1 MNVTTTQLKP
11 VICRQLW
18 LSFWKSCSVLQT
30 LSWDRC
36 TTTTMFEPFPG
47 NGTFTMENYTSPMAA
62 PEAQHQH
69 LLHQYQQYQHQPAT
83 FWSNATVNLG
93 LGLASAIRH
102 RQHHLQQPA
111 SNLSAA
117 SNESLA
123 TLLLHPGVHQ
133 LSSGLVTLV
142 GDIVGHQSPYGTIL
156 SREECDRLNIS
167 YAFENGSALAVPGL
181 SCYEHAPTLS
191 KSGVIRVIVL
201 SAMAIVSLL
210 GNVATM
216 WNIQKN
222 RKSRR
227 VTRHNWSAIYS
238 LIFHLSIADVL
249 VTGFCLIGEA
259 AWYYTVDW
267 VAGNLLCKLFKLCQ
281 MFSLYLSTYV
291 LVLVGVDRW
300 VAVKYP
306 MKSLNTARRC
316 HRFLFVAYLL
326 SFLLSTP
333 QWMIFRV
340 AKGPFV
346 EDFYQCVT
354 HGFYT
359 DRWQEQLYT
368 TFTLVFMFIIP
379 LLILIGTYLSTFM
392 TISSSEKIFRIE
404 TATVDRTTYYRRSDT
419 NRQRL
424 IHKAK
429 MKSLRISVVIVVA
442 FIVCWT
448 PYYIMMLIFMFLNP
462 TERFGEDLQSGIFFF
477 GMSNSLIN
485 PLIYGAFHLV
495 PIRQRRNQYN
505 QHVREG
511 SVYFQR
517 SSTFNHHNGHQR
529 NLNPHVKF
537 SNSHSNLPEEISLMS
552 LEKDLRSLDENVNQI
567 HHQKG
572 AGGTGRVAGPVGG
585 GAGRIKRRSFTS
597 KFLSFSRLLHRNRP
611 TKL

>member
-1 MNVTTTQLKP
+1 MP
-11 VICRQLW
+11 P
-18 LSFWKSCSVLQT
+18 SF
-30 LSWDRC
+30 
-36 TTTTMFEPFPG
+36 
-47 NGTFTMENYTSPMAA
+47 
-62 PEAQHQH
+62 
-69 LLHQYQQYQHQPAT
+69 
-83 FWSNATVNLG
+83 
-93 LGLASAIRH
+93 
-102 RQHHLQQPA
+102 
-111 SNLSAA
+111 NLSAA
-117 SNESLA
+117 TTYELFSGNVSSSLENYTTAMVEQFPFEAQHSQRSLLAKNASITLGLGVGNAFQQLNTTVANLTTGHNDSLA
-123 TLLLHPGVHQ
+123 NLLLHPGIHQ

-142 GDIVGHQSPYGTIL
+142 GDIMSQSGDTIL

-167 YAFENGSALAVPGL
+167 YAFENGSALAIPGL
-181 SCYEHAPTLS
+181 NCYEHAPTLS

-267 VAGNLLCKLFKLCQ
+267 VAGNLFCKLFKLCQ

-392 TISSSEKIFRIE
+392 TISSSEKIFRID
-404 TATVDRTTYYRRSDT
+404 TSAVDRTTYYRRSDT

-442 FIVCWT
+442 FVVCWT

-529 NLNPHVKF
+529 NLNPHIKF

-567 HHQKG
+567 HQKG
-572 AGGTGRVAGPVGG
+572 GGGTTGGGGGGGG
-585 GAGRIKRRSFTS
+585 GAGLVGGSRIKRRSFTS
-597 KFLSFSRLLHRNRP
+597 KFLSFSRLFQRNHP

>member
-1 MNVTTTQLKP
+1 MLPLLNHTAIMLE
-11 VICRQLW
+11 L
-18 LSFWKSCSVLQT
+18 L
-30 LSWDRC
+30 
-36 TTTTMFEPFPG
+36 PG
-47 NGTFTMENYTSPMAA
+47 NASSALENLTGSLVDLFAADQQPTIPGLDLRDNASFAIGTAF
-62 PEAQHQH
+62 AQ
-69 LLHQYQQYQHQPAT
+69 
-83 FWSNATVNLG
+83 
-93 LGLASAIRH
+93 
-102 RQHHLQQPA
+102 HLQQLNASFDATLQHPA
-111 SNLSAA
+111 IHQLPSGLGT
-117 SNESLA
+117 LA
-123 TLLLHPGVHQ
+123 TDLLGR
-133 LSSGLVTLV
+133 SGSMVLA
-142 GDIVGHQSPYGTIL
+142 
-156 SREECDRLNIS
+156 REECDLLNIS
-167 YAFENGSALAVPGL
+167 YAFENGSALAVPGV

-191 KSGVIRVIVL
+191 RSGVIRVIVL

-249 VTGFCLIGEA
+249 VTGFCIIGEA

-267 VAGNLLCKLFKLCQ
+267 VAGNLFCKLFKLCQ

-316 HRFLFVAYLL
+316 HRFLFIAYFL
-326 SFLLSTP
+326 SFLLSLP

-392 TISSSEKIFRIE
+392 TISSSEKIFRID
-404 TATVDRTTYYRRSDT
+404 TSAVDRTTYYRRSDT

-495 PIRQRRNQYN
+495 PSRQRRNQYN

-511 SVYFQR
+511 SVYLQR

-529 NLNPHVKF
+529 NLNPHIKF

-567 HHQKG
+567 HQK
-572 AGGTGRVAGPVGG
+572 GTGRAV
-585 GAGRIKRRSFTS
+585 KRRSFAS
-597 KFLSFSRLLHRNRP
+597 KFLSFSRLFHRNHP

>member
-1 MNVTTTQLKP
+1 MLELILGNVSTA
-11 VICRQLW
+11 
-18 LSFWKSCSVLQT
+18 
-30 LSWDRC
+30 
-36 TTTTMFEPFPG
+36 TTTTAATTTPTTTAATAMADTFAG
-47 NGTFTMENYTSPMAA
+47 NMPSIDGSRIAEVASYTLLRNASLLLGTSHSDIQQQQQQQ
-62 PEAQHQH
+62 QHPIY
-69 LLHQYQQYQHQPAT
+69 L
-83 FWSNATVNLG
+83 SNTTTAND
-93 LGLASAIRH
+93 
-102 RQHHLQQPA
+102 
-111 SNLSAA
+111 
-117 SNESLA
+117 SLA
-123 TLLLHPGVHQ
+123 TALLHDSAVQ
-133 LSSGLVTLV
+133 LATLASDLIT
-142 GDIVGHQSPYGTIL
+142 GGTTIL
-156 SREECDRLNIS
+156 SMEECQRLNIS
-167 YAFENGSALAVPGL
+167 FSQNGSATTMADI
-181 SCYEHAPTLS
+181 SCYDHAPTLS
-191 KSGVIRVIVL
+191 KSGIIRVIVL

-249 VTGFCLIGEA
+249 VTWFCIIGEA
-259 AWYYTVDW
+259 AWNYTVHW
-267 VAGNLLCKLFKLCQ
+267 VAGNIFCKLFKVGQ

-340 AKGPFV
+340 AKGPFL

-359 DRWQEQLYT
+359 SRWQEQLYT

-392 TISSSEKIFRIE
+392 TISSSEKIFRID
-404 TATVDRTTYYRRSDT
+404 TSAVDRTTYYRRSDT

-462 TERFGEDLQSGIFFF
+462 TGHFAEDLQSGIFFF

-529 NLNPHVKF
+529 NLNPHIKF

-567 HHQKG
+567 HQK
-572 AGGTGRVAGPVGG
+572 GG
-585 GAGRIKRRSFTS
+585 GAGNGTIQRRSFTN
-597 KFLSFSRLLHRNRP
+597 KFLSFSRLFNRNHP

>member
-1 MNVTTTQLKP
+1 MPARWWADINRIIVNPIDPVTVARSIIHATMLE
-11 VICRQLW
+11 
-18 LSFWKSCSVLQT
+18 LSL
-30 LSWDRC
+30 
-36 TTTTMFEPFPG
+36 G
-47 NGTFTMENYTSPMAA
+47 NASNYTVENYTSTMADMFA
-62 PEAQHQH
+62 LRSSTSFTLMRNAS
-69 LLHQYQQYQHQPAT
+69 LAFGATITAAVQQQNVSTAAT
-83 FWSNATVNLG
+83 T
-93 LGLASAIRH
+93 
-102 RQHHLQQPA
+102 
-111 SNLSAA
+111 LSATT
-117 SNESLA
+117 NETLA
-123 TLLLHPGVHQ
+123 TSLLYPIHLANLVND
-133 LSSGLVTLV
+133 LVTSSGSTVLAL
-142 GDIVGHQSPYGTIL
+142 
-156 SREECDRLNIS
+156 EECDRLNIS
-167 YAFENGSALAVPGL
+167 YSLNGSSMTVPGI
-181 SCYEHAPTLS
+181 SCYDHAPTLS

-210 GNVATM
+210 GNIATM

-249 VTGFCLIGEA
+249 VTWFCIIGEA

-267 VAGNLLCKLFKLCQ
+267 VAGNLFCKLFKVCQ

-333 QWMIFRV
+333 QWMIFRL

-359 DRWQEQLYT
+359 SRWQEQLYT

-392 TISSSEKIFRIE
+392 TISSSEKIFRID
-404 TATVDRTTYYRRSDT
+404 TSAVDRTTYYRRSDT

-511 SVYFQR
+511 SLYFQR

-529 NLNPHVKF
+529 NMHPHTKF

-567 HHQKG
+567 HQTG
-572 AGGTGRVAGPVGG
+572 NGT
-585 GAGRIKRRSFTS
+585 IKRRSFAS
-597 KFLSFSRLLHRNRP
+597 KFLSFSRLFHRSQP

>member
-1 MNVTTTQLKP
+1 MANNLSSILFGTLYSNAATAIAANGSISDSYTTDALNGTQWTQGMRSLLATERSEALTTANQSPFEGFNATGWHKISHQQPLLLAPAYLSTLATVATNIIGANTTTNNLTLSYEDCDLLNVTYSTEG
-11 VICRQLW
+11 I
-18 LSFWKSCSVLQT
+18 SSS
-30 LSWDRC
+30 
-36 TTTTMFEPFPG
+36 
-47 NGTFTMENYTSPMAA
+47 
-62 PEAQHQH
+62 
-69 LLHQYQQYQHQPAT
+69 
-83 FWSNATVNLG
+83 
-93 LGLASAIRH
+93 
-102 RQHHLQQPA
+102 
-111 SNLSAA
+111 
-117 SNESLA
+117 
-123 TLLLHPGVHQ
+123 HPW
-133 LSSGLVTLV
+133 
-142 GDIVGHQSPYGTIL
+142 IL
-156 SREECDRLNIS
+156 CL
-167 YAFENGSALAVPGL
+167 P
-181 SCYEHAPTLS
+181 HAPTLNQT
-191 KSGVIRVIVL
+191 GVIRVAVL

-210 GNVATM
+210 GNIATM
-216 WNIQKN
+216 WSIQKN

-227 VTRHNWSAIYS
+227 LARHNWSAIYS
-238 LIFHLSIADVL
+238 LIFHLSIADLL
-249 VTGFCLIGEA
+249 VTVFCIIGEA
-259 AWYYTVDW
+259 AWSYTVEW
-267 VAGNLLCKLFKLCQ
+267 AAGTVVCKLFKLLQ

-316 HRFLFVAYLL
+316 HRFLCGAYSL
-326 SFLLSTP
+326 SFLLSIP

-340 AKGPFV
+340 AKGPFL

-379 LLILIGTYLSTFM
+379 LLILIGTYLSTFR

-404 TATVDRTTYYRRSDT
+404 TSAVDRSYYRRSDT

-429 MKSLRISVVIVVA
+429 MKSLRISVVIVVV

-462 TERFGEDLQSGIFFF
+462 TERLGEDLQAGIFFF

-485 PLIYGAFHLV
+485 PLIYGAFHLI
-495 PIRQRRNQYN
+495 PIRRRRNQYN

-517 SSTFNHHNGHQR
+517 SSTCHNQNGNHHQPSPQNPPSPPQLELHTTHNHHHAPHQPLQPR
-529 NLNPHVKF
+529 NSYLNATNNI
-537 SNSHSNLPEEISLMS
+537 SNSRTNLAEEISLMA
-552 LEKDLRSLDENVNQI
+552 LEKDLKSLDENVNQI
-567 HHQKG
+567 NLNG
-572 AGGTGRVAGPVGG
+572 PSGG
-585 GAGRIKRRSFTS
+585 KRSLAR
-597 KFLSFSRLLHRNRP
+597 KFYTLTQLLRRTRP

>member
-1 MNVTTTQLKP
+1 MPPSFNLSTATYELFAGNV
-11 VICRQLW
+11 
-18 LSFWKSCSVLQT
+18 SST
-30 LSWDRC
+30 LENFTVSMAD
-36 TTTTMFEPFPG
+36 
-47 NGTFTMENYTSPMAA
+47 TFAF
-62 PEAQHQH
+62 EAQLHPPRS
-69 LLHQYQQYQHQPAT
+69 LLARNASITHGLGLIQQP
-83 FWSNATVNLG
+83 NATVGNLTAG
-93 LGLASAIRH
+93 H
-102 RQHHLQQPA
+102 
-111 SNLSAA
+111 
-117 SNESLA
+117 NESY
-123 TLLLHPGVHQ
+123 TNLLQHPALRQ
-133 LSSGLVTLV
+133 LVTIA
-142 GDIVGHQSPYGTIL
+142 GGIMSSPGSDTIL
-156 SREECDRLNIS
+156 PREECDRLNIS
-167 YAFENGSALAVPGL
+167 YTFEGTALTIPGL

-210 GNVATM
+210 GNFATM

-267 VAGNLLCKLFKLCQ
+267 VAGNIFCKLFKVCQ

-326 SFLLSTP
+326 SFLLSIP

-340 AKGPFV
+340 AKGPFL

-392 TISSSEKIFRIE
+392 TISSSEKIFRID
-404 TATVDRTTYYRRSDT
+404 TSAVDRTTYYRRSDT

-442 FIVCWT
+442 FVVCWT

-529 NLNPHVKF
+529 NLNPHIKF

-567 HHQKG
+567 HQKG
-572 AGGTGRVAGPVGG
+572 GGGGPAGGGGGPAVGG
-585 GAGRIKRRSFTS
+585 SRIKRRSFTS
-597 KFLSFSRLLHRNRP
+597 KFLSFSRLLQRNHP

>member
-1 MNVTTTQLKP
+1 MA
-11 VICRQLW
+11 R
-18 LSFWKSCSVLQT
+18 LSVVRRISHAAMLELVL
-30 LSWDRC
+30 
-36 TTTTMFEPFPG
+36 G
-47 NGTFTMENYTSPMAA
+47 NASNYTVENYTSTMADMFA
-62 PEAQHQH
+62 LRSSTSFNVMRNAS
-69 LLHQYQQYQHQPAT
+69 LVFGAVQQQNVSTAAT
-83 FWSNATVNLG
+83 T
-93 LGLASAIRH
+93 
-102 RQHHLQQPA
+102 
-111 SNLSAA
+111 LSATT
-117 SNESLA
+117 NETLA
-123 TLLLHPGVHQ
+123 TSLLYPINLANLVND
-133 LSSGLVTLV
+133 LVASSGSTVLAL
-142 GDIVGHQSPYGTIL
+142 
-156 SREECDRLNIS
+156 EECDRLNIS
-167 YAFENGSALAVPGL
+167 YSLNGSSMTVPGI
-181 SCYEHAPTLS
+181 SCYDHAPTLS
-191 KSGVIRVIVL
+191 RSGVIRVIVL

-210 GNVATM
+210 GNIATM

-249 VTGFCLIGEA
+249 VTWFCIIGEA

-267 VAGNLLCKLFKLCQ
+267 VAGNLFCKLFKVCQ

-333 QWMIFRV
+333 QWMIFRL

-359 DRWQEQLYT
+359 YRWQEQLYT

-392 TISSSEKIFRIE
+392 TISSSEKIFRID
-404 TATVDRTTYYRRSDT
+404 TSAVDRTTYYRRSDT

-511 SVYFQR
+511 SLYFQR

-529 NLNPHVKF
+529 NMHPHTKF

-567 HHQKG
+567 HQTG
-572 AGGTGRVAGPVGG
+572 NGT
-585 GAGRIKRRSFTS
+585 IKRRSFAS
-597 KFLSFSRLLHRNRP
+597 KFLTFSRLFHRSQP

>member
-1 MNVTTTQLKP
+1 MLPSFN
-11 VICRQLW
+11 
-18 LSFWKSCSVLQT
+18 LSSAIYEFL
-30 LSWDRC
+30 
-36 TTTTMFEPFPG
+36 PG
-47 NGTFTMENYTSPMAA
+47 NVSSTLENYTA
-62 PEAQHQH
+62 PLADTFALEASHQH
-69 LLHQYQQYQHQPAT
+69 TSSFARNASVTLGLGFASAIQQQQQHQYQHQPQPHLHSPHHHDHLNT
-83 FWSNATVNLG
+83 
-93 LGLASAIRH
+93 SA
-102 RQHHLQQPA
+102 A
-111 SNLSAA
+111 NLSSAN
-117 SNESLA
+117 NESLA
-123 TLLLHPGVHQ
+123 NLLLPGVHQ
-133 LSSGLVTLV
+133 LSNGLVALV
-142 GDIVGHQSPYGTIL
+142 GDIMSQSGRTIL

-167 YAFENGSALAVPGL
+167 YAFENGSALVFPGL

-201 SAMAIVSLL
+201 LAMAIVSLL

-267 VAGNLLCKLFKLCQ
+267 VAGNWFCKLFKLCQ

-326 SFLLSTP
+326 SLLLSTP

-392 TISSSEKIFRIE
+392 TISSSEKIFRID
-404 TATVDRTTYYRRSDT
+404 TSAVDRTTYYRRSDT

-529 NLNPHVKF
+529 NLNPHIKF

-567 HHQKG
+567 HQKG
-572 AGGTGRVAGPVGG
+572 GGCGGPGTGALAVGG
-585 GAGRIKRRSFTS
+585 SGSGSRIKRRSFTS
-597 KFLSFSRLLHRNRP
+597 KFLSFSRLLHRNHP

>member
-1 MNVTTTQLKP
+1 MPPSFNLSTVTYELISGNVSAALENFTASMAGAFPFEDLHDPASSFARNASFTLGMGLANVIQLQQQQQQQQ
-11 VICRQLW
+11 QLHH
-18 LSFWKSCSVLQT
+18 
-30 LSWDRC
+30 
-36 TTTTMFEPFPG
+36 
-47 NGTFTMENYTSPMAA
+47 SP
-62 PEAQHQH
+62 
-69 LLHQYQQYQHQPAT
+69 HQYHQQVQHQP
-83 FWSNATVNLG
+83 
-93 LGLASAIRH
+93 
-102 RQHHLQQPA
+102 QPPSTPFA
-111 SNLSAA
+111 NVSTGQ
-117 SNESLA
+117 NESLA
-123 TLLLHPGVHQ
+123 NLLLHPGVHQ

-142 GDIVGHQSPYGTIL
+142 GDIMAQSGDTIL
-156 SREECDRLNIS
+156 PREECDRLNIS
-167 YAFENGSALAVPGL
+167 YAFENGTALEIPGL

-267 VAGNLLCKLFKLCQ
+267 VAGNLFCKLFKLCQ

-392 TISSSEKIFRIE
+392 TISSSEKIFRID
-404 TATVDRTTYYRRSDT
+404 TSAVDRTTYYRRSDT

-442 FIVCWT
+442 FVVCWT

-505 QHVREG
+505 QHGRLCVLSAVVHLQPSQWPPAEPQPAHQ
-511 SVYFQR
+511 VFQLAL
-517 SSTFNHHNGHQR
+517 Q
-529 NLNPHVKF
+529 P
-537 SNSHSNLPEEISLMS
+537 
-552 LEKDLRSLDENVNQI
+552 
-567 HHQKG
+567 
-572 AGGTGRVAGPVGG
+572 AGGDIAHVAGKGSPQPG
-585 GAGRIKRRSFTS
+585 
-597 KFLSFSRLLHRNRP
+597 
-611 TKL
+611 